1 MGTVE
6 ATVKDKE
13 KNKKKKKSSC
23 KMETK
28 RLKMEEMQNTTSDT
42 YRTGN
47 HIRQ

>member
-1 MGTVE
+1 MGNGGRTIKNE
-6 ATVKDKE
+6 G